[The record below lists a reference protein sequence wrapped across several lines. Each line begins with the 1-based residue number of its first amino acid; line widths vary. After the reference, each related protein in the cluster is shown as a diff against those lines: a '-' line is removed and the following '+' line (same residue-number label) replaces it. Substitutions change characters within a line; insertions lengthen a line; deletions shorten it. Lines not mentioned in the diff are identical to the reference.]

1 MKKRDALL
9 IPSLVLLS
17 LISCTSNG
25 IKLTNEDK
33 KIINSTSF
41 EYVDYGENGTTNWDT
56 NKWYKNEL
64 KNIPLPDPAVIEEDG
79 TYYIYGTTDRTAAK
93 TFDCYSTTDFNSF
106 TLHKNVYAPTVNSIT
121 QIALFAPEVYKIDG
135 KFYMYYSGKKTDS
148 DKSGVNVLV
157 SDSPTGPFIEYKGKN
172 ALGEDVDYTSKMMI
186 TDVKSGLG
194 LSILDQTLLIDDD
207 EIYMYYS
214 VYDTGNM
221 QYIVGFKMLDPVTP
235 DLSTYKILLRPGEL
249 SPTTTRTNILDWEC
263 MKSFKVAEGPIVMK
277 SPKNGKYYMTYSV
290 NHYPDRFYTVC
301 YAESE
306 SPLGDYIKP
315 YEKGSNWS
323 NLFFGYAGPGIGTI
337 YDQWEGFTSGTAHH
351 FIFKAGDEYMIAYH
365 AHKNRKDSSSGRVVG
380 FDHVYFDENGVPYTQ
395 GPSTSLQPLPYSI
408 SGYKNVATK
417 AKIITENVEN
427 ISYINDEK
435 VVEHYNLEQ
444 EKDKEVILKK
454 GKAYIKFKLDKKYKI
469 GGIQVVNSAFFD
481 KMIDTIKFIKLG
493 NGNNIVDGV
502 FDGDNYVDLTKD
514 FIYPDSNFTFDFE
527 NVETDEIT
535 FCFEIG
541 EESLN
546 INEIKIFGEE

>member
-1 MKKRDALL
+1 
-9 IPSLVLLS
+9 
-17 LISCTSNG
+17 
-25 IKLTNEDK
+25 
-33 KIINSTSF
+33 
-41 EYVDYGENGTTNWDT
+41 
-56 NKWYKNEL
+56 
-64 KNIPLPDPAVIEEDG
+64 
-79 TYYIYGTTDRTAAK
+79 
-93 TFDCYSTTDFNSF
+93 
-106 TLHKNVYAPTVNSIT
+106 
-121 QIALFAPEVYKIDG
+121 
-135 KFYMYYSGKKTDS
+135 
-148 DKSGVNVLV
+148 
-157 SDSPTGPFIEYKGKN
+157 
-172 ALGEDVDYTSKMMI
+172 MMV

-221 QYIVGFKMLDPVTP
+221 QYIVGFKMLDPVT

-277 SPKNGKYYMTYSV
+277 SPINGKYYMTYSV

-427 ISYINDEK
+427 TSYINDEK